1 MNNKPKLI
9 PNIFVLLLLTI
20 SIIAQTS
27 QLKKPSKLQI
37 EYLEVVKKLD
47 SIQKIAQQ
55 DPQLMKEGEELKA
68 DMTEVMIKNDPSVEN
83 LIVERNQVEMQFAE
97 AEKQND
103 RNKMVQLQ
111 ETYKKL
117 TDRIVEH
124 QNKVLEDP
132 SFYERAKTINEKVL
146 KKMEE
151 IDPST
156 PQLIEK
162 LKELKAKLNGQN

>member
-1 MNNKPKLI
+1 
-9 PNIFVLLLLTI
+9 LLTI

-83 LIVERNQVEMQFAE
+83 LIAERNQVEMQFAE

-132 SFYERAKTINEKVL
+132 SFNERAKTINEKVL

>member
-9 PNIFVLLLLTI
+9 PNIFVLLLITI

-83 LIVERNQVEMQFAE
+83 LIAERNQVEMQFAE

-132 SFYERAKTINEKVL
+132 SFNERAKTINEKVL

>member
-83 LIVERNQVEMQFAE
+83 LIAERNQVEMQFAE

-117 TDRIVEH
+117 TDRIIEH

-132 SFYERAKTINEKVL
+132 SFKERAKTINKKVL

-151 IDPST
+151 IDPNT

>member
-83 LIVERNQVEMQFAE
+83 LIAERNQVEMQFAE

-132 SFYERAKTINEKVL
+132 SFNERAKTINEKVL